1 MGNDIDIKN
10 FQISDGQI
18 GGHDYVDLGLSSGI
32 MWATCNIGAL
42 KPYELGDYFA
52 WGEVT
57 PKEDYS
63 ESLYKWGTMFNLTK
77 YCTNPTSLKTY
88 GKIDNKKMLE
98 IEDDAAAV
106 NWGNGWRMPTISEMT
121 ELKESCEW
129 EKVENFM
136 GKGVVGMVGRSM
148 YNGNSIFFPFAGYRA
163 DIRLLE
169 KDCCGEYYTSHIVSS
184 YPYECWALYLRN
196 YVGVE
201 GGYSRYVGQSVRA
214 VAILP

>member
-1 MGNDIDIKN
+1 MC
-10 FQISDGQI
+10 SGQI
-18 GGHDYVDLGLSSGI
+18 GGHDYVDLGLPSRI

-57 PKEDYS
+57 PKDDYS
-63 ESLYKWGTMFNLTK
+63 DKLYKWGTIFNLTK
-77 YCTNPTSLKTY
+77 YCTK
-88 GKIDNKKMLE
+88 GKDGIVDNKAVLE
-98 IEDDAAAV
+98 SEDDAACF

-136 GKGVVGMVGRSM
+136 GKGVVGMVGRSK
-148 YNGNSIFFPFAGYRA
+148 YNGNFIFFPFAGDRA
-163 DIRLLE
+163 DIRLLN
-169 KDCCGEYYTSHIVSS
+169 KDCCGDYYTSQVVSS
-184 YPYECWALYLRN
+184 FPYESYALYLRN

-201 GGYSRYVGQSVRA
+201 GGYSRYVGRSVRA

>member
-1 MGNDIDIKN
+1 MIKSVVEIN
-10 FQISDGQI
+10 QMCSGQI
-18 GGHDYVDLGLSSGI
+18 GGHDYVDLGLPSRI

-57 PKEDYS
+57 PKDDYS
-63 ESLYKWGTMFNLTK
+63 DKLYKWGTIFNLTK
-77 YCTNPTSLKTY
+77 YCTK
-88 GKIDNKKMLE
+88 GKDGIVDNKAVLE
-98 IEDDAAAV
+98 SEDDAACF

-136 GKGVVGMVGRSM
+136 GKGVVGMVGRSK
-148 YNGNSIFFPFAGYRA
+148 YNGNFIFFPFAGDRA
-163 DIRLLE
+163 DIRLLN
-169 KDCCGEYYTSHIVSS
+169 KDCCGDYYTSQVVSS
-184 YPYECWALYLRN
+184 FPYESYALYLRN

-201 GGYSRYVGQSVRA
+201 GGYSRYVGRSVRA